1 MSSTLPDAPLI
12 ALTMI
17 ALATS
22 LSVLSNGKGAFQII
36 VAVVEQHQNGHGGRD
51 QRGHSA
57 DPPLL
62 PTTIILNY
70 VDYLTQL
77 PSRSFD

>member
-17 ALATS
+17 AQATS
-22 LSVLSNGKGAFQII
+22 LSVLSNGKGASQIA

-51 QRGHSA
+51 QRVIRLIHLAS
-57 DPPLL
+57 
-62 PTTIILNY
+62 
-70 VDYLTQL
+70 DYHHPQL
-77 PSRSFD
+77 YGLFNSVTFS